1 MAKRKH
7 AHRASSPRASWK
19 GLFRFGLVSFQVEA
33 INAHA
38 AEESDIHFH
47 QLHATCHSRIHYQKV
62 CPIHG
67 EVSNDEIVSGYEYGR
82 GKYVEIEPEEL
93 DRLRTNHEKALTID
107 AFVPPGEIDPIY
119 YDGRMYYL
127 VPAGPA
133 DREAYALLQAAMV
146 HQERSGIGQVVFSGK
161 DQLVLVRPRGDLLV
175 MSMLNYAAEIRSPED
190 VEGTQRAAKPTPRK
204 LKLAEDLVK
213 ASATRHV
220 DLAHYEDRYRE
231 RVEELI
237 KAKAGGKEIV
247 APAEDE
253 EEPVINLMDALKR
266 SLQER
271 QGHAASHNHRGHTHS
286 NGKSRTAHS
295 QRRSRSSV
303 HKGRKKAV

>member
-1 MAKRKH
+1 MPTPPKR
-7 AHRASSPRASWK
+7 
-19 GLFRFGLVSFQVEA
+19 
-33 INAHA
+33 
-38 AEESDIHFH
+38 
-47 QLHATCHSRIHYQKV
+47 ATFTSTNCMPHCHSRIHYQKV

-93 DRLRTNHEKALTID
+93 DRLRTNREKALTID
-107 AFVPPGEIDPIY
+107 AFVPPDEIDPIY

-127 VPAGPA
+127 LPAGPA

-146 HQERSGIGQVVFSGK
+146 RQERSGIGQVVFSGK

-175 MSMLNYAAEIRSPED
+175 MSMLNYTAEIRSPED
-190 VEGTQRAAKPTPRK
+190 VEGTQRAAKSTPRK
-204 LKLAEDLVK
+204 LKLAEDLAK

-220 DLAHYEDRYRE
+220 DLARYEDRYRE

-237 KAKAGGKEIV
+237 KAKAGGKEVV

-266 SLQER
+266 SSLQER
-271 QGHAASHNHRGHTHS
+271 QGHAAGHNHRGRAHS
-286 NGKSRTAHS
+286 NGKSHTADAHRRT
-295 QRRSRSSV
+295 RSGA

>member
-1 MAKRKH
+1 
-7 AHRASSPRASWK
+7 
-19 GLFRFGLVSFQVEA
+19 
-33 INAHA
+33 
-38 AEESDIHFH
+38 
-47 QLHATCHSRIHYQKV
+47 
-62 CPIHG
+62 
-67 EVSNDEIVSGYEYGR
+67 
-82 GKYVEIEPEEL
+82 
-93 DRLRTNHEKALTID
+93 
-107 AFVPPGEIDPIY
+107 
-119 YDGRMYYL
+119 MYYL
-127 VPAGPA
+127 LPAGPA

-146 HQERSGIGQVVFSGK
+146 RQERSGIGQVVFSGK

-175 MSMLNYAAEIRSPED
+175 MSMLNYTAEIRSPED
-190 VEGTQRAAKPTPRK
+190 VDGTQRGAKSTPRK

-220 DLAHYEDRYRE
+220 DLARYEDRYRE

-266 SLQER
+266 SLEER
-271 QGHAASHNHRGHTHS
+271 QGHAAGHDHRGRAHS
-286 NGKSRTAHS
+286 NGKSHTAHS
-295 QRRSRSSV
+295 QRQSRSGA

>member
-1 MAKRKH
+1 MAKRRH
-7 AHRASSPRASWK
+7 ARRTSSPRASWK
-19 GLFRFGLVSFQVEA
+19 GLLRFGLLSFQVEA

-38 AEESDIHFH
+38 PEESDIHFH

-119 YDGRMYYL
+119 YDGRMYHL
-127 VPAGPA
+127 LPAGPA
-133 DREAYALLQAAMV
+133 DREAYALLQAAMLR
-146 HQERSGIGQVVFSGK
+146 QDRWGIGQVVFSGK
-161 DQLVLVRPRGDLLV
+161 DQLVLARPRGDLLV
-175 MSMLNYAAEIRSPED
+175 MSMLNYSAEIRSPED
-190 VEGTQRAAKPTPRK
+190 IEGTQRAAKSTPRK

-213 ASATRHV
+213 VSAARHV
-220 DLAHYEDRYRE
+220 GLARYEDRYRE

-237 KAKAGGKEIV
+237 KET
-247 APAEDE
+247 P
-253 EEPVINLMDALKR
+253 
-266 SLQER
+266 
-271 QGHAASHNHRGHTHS
+271 GH
-286 NGKSRTAHS
+286 
-295 QRRSRSSV
+295 
-303 HKGRKKAV
+303 